1 MQAANAVRLSPL
13 PPPTLAWLDE
23 RRRAGIA
30 AHLCRLDPRERV
42 RRFGRAIDDDAIVA
56 FANGLDF
63 RAHWLAGAYAFDQR
77 LIGVAHAC
85 PVRAGRDY
93 TVYAAISVDVDYR
106 GRGIGRALLGA
117 IADRLHDTA
126 AASVVAIGSCF
137 DLPDDDFAGEHAYEL
152 CAGVR
157 IEAEPLPAG
166 RAYRDTLACLRGDRD
181 RQSTMNSSFSSPTST
196 MSPLPSSVGSSSI
209 GWPFT
214 SGERRPS
221 TRVTK

>member
-1 MQAANAVRLSPL
+1 
-13 PPPTLAWLDE
+13 
-23 RRRAGIA
+23 
-30 AHLCRLDPRERV
+30 V
-42 RRFGRAIDDDAIVA
+42 RRFGRSIDDDGIVA
-56 FANGLDF
+56 FVNELDF
-63 RAHWLAGAYAFDQR
+63 RAHWLAGAIAFDQR

-93 TVYAAISVDVDYR
+93 TVYAAISVDADYR
-106 GRGIGRALLGA
+106 GRGIGHALLGA
-117 IADRLHDTA
+117 IVDRLHHTA

-137 DLPDDDFAGEHAYEL
+137 DLPDDAFAGELAYEL

-166 RAYRDTLACLRGDRD
+166 RAYRDTLEFASSDCD
-181 RQSTMNSSFSSPTST
+181 RQSRMNSSFSSPTST
-196 MSPLPSSVGSSSI
+196 TSPLPRSVGSSSI

-214 SGERRPS
+214 RGERRPS